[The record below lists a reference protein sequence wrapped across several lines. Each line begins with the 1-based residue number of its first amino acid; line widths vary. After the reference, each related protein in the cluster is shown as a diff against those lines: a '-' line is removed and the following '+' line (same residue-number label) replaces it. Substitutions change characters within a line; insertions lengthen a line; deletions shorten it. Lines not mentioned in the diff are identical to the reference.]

1 MTVVPRRLRWT
12 HRMTIHRHTNTL
24 FSGAVASTMPVTADP
39 PEDATF
45 KLCCVASGNCRI
57 KINGTLAGATVTERL
72 SFDDHDSTPRYTR
85 NFFDDITSI
94 TSDKFTAGV
103 TLAVTS
109 VDGAYQAVMWF
120 ETLGPYG
127 CTFSTLGGLET
138 QYFAKSI
145 GLLDTIV
152 RYVRVEYAAPV
163 ALSMEFTIAPG
174 YDGKIFVPT
183 SDFNRVCLPG
193 IYVPQEYEFN
203 AAEKV

>member
-1 MTVVPRRLRWT
+1 
-12 HRMTIHRHTNTL
+12 MTIHKHTNTL
-24 FSGAVASTMPVTADP
+24 FSGDVAATMPVTADP

-72 SFDDHDSTPRYTR
+72 SFDDNDSTPRYTR

-109 VDGAYQAVMWF
+109 VDAAYQAVMWF

-127 CTFSTLGGLET
+127 ANFSTLGGLET
-138 QYFAKSI
+138 EFYAKSI
-145 GLLDTIV
+145 GLLDTVV
-152 RYVRVEYAAPV
+152 RYVRVEYAAPI
-163 ALSMEFTIAPG
+163 SKSIEFTISPG
-174 YDGKIFVPT
+174 YTGKTFVPT
-183 SDFNRVCLPG
+183 SDFNLISLPG
-193 IYVPQEYEFN
+193 IYVPQEWEFRC
-203 AAEKV
+203 AEKV